1 METPQFWDDL
11 VEIGNHIAKVPPL
24 ERNDKL
30 TEALQEI
37 NEKLPANVY
46 IPFFKD

>member
-11 VEIGNHIAKVPPL
+11 VEVGNRIAKVALP
-24 ERNDKL
+24 ERNQQL

-37 NEKLPANVY
+37 N
-46 IPFFKD
+46 